1 MKTIVVHDIHVPFHN
16 KRGVHKLLDHIR
28 RERPD
33 HVVLAGD
40 IADLHA
46 LTTHRRN
53 PAWQDKLEKEMAG
66 VYDFLVDVRAAS
78 RNAHITYIKGNHEDR
93 WDRYVGENAPA
104 LRQMGVTFERHLE
117 LDTLDIRWVE
127 DAGRTKVW
135 VPCGQGQRVRVLH
148 GHEFKGGSKFP
159 GGHALKIANELACNV
174 HIGHTHKLGYMV
186 QPIAGTIRFG
196 VEGGYLANRKS
207 PGLAYGGPAPK
218 WAPAFSVYDSR
229 NTDTMLPRFVQVKG

>member
-1 MKTIVVHDIHVPFHN
+1 MKTIIASDIHVPFHN
-16 KRGVHKLLDHIR
+16 RRGVRKLLDHIR

-53 PAWQDKLEKEMAG
+53 PVWQDKLKQELDA
-66 VYDFLVDVRAAS
+66 VYDFLWDVRYAAKK
-78 RNAHITYIKGNHEDR
+78 AVITYIKGNHEDR
-93 WDRYVGENAPA
+93 FDRYVQSNAPEMR
-104 LRQMGVTFERHLE
+104 LIGVDLPKYLE
-117 LDTLDIRWVE
+117 LDSMDIRWVE

-159 GGHALKIANELACNV
+159 GGHALKIANELGCNV
-174 HIGHTHKLGYMV
+174 HIGHTHKLGSMV
-186 QPIAGTIRFG
+186 TQIAGKTRFG

-229 NTDTMLPRFVQVKG
+229 NTDTMLPRFVQVTG

>member
-16 KRGVHKLLDHIR
+16 KRGVRKLLEHIR
-28 RERPD
+28 SERPD

-46 LTTHRRN
+46 LTTHRRS
-53 PAWQDKLEKEMAG
+53 PKWEDRLLKELDG
-66 VYDFLVDVRAAS
+66 VYAFLVDVRAA
-78 RNAHITYIKGNHEDR
+78 AKKAEITYIKGNHEER
-93 WDRYVGENAPA
+93 WDRYVQSNAPEMR
-104 LRQMGVTFERHLE
+104 LIGLSLNKQLE

-127 DAGRTKVW
+127 DAGRTKVM
-135 VPCGQGQRVRVLH
+135 VPCGQGQKVRILH
-148 GHEFKGGSKFP
+148 GHEFRGGSKFP
-159 GGHALKIANELACNV
+159 GGHALKIANELGCNV
-174 HIGHTHKLGYMV
+174 HIGHTHKLGSMV
-186 QPIAGTIRFG
+186 VPISGKLRFG

-229 NTDTMLPRFVQVKG
+229 NTDTMLPRFVQIGG